1 MQLFLI
7 LPFLSVFK
15 ALYLFQSSSTPRTW
29 RFGLE
34 NGLLLSPTE
43 KVLYI
48 YIYIYLCG
56 LLIIMAGMLSIL
68 TVTKIYAIL
77 FFFPDSIIY
86 FSNLFLYMHIW
97 PVLLF
102 SRVFGK
108 LSTFLLKPVLW
119 KKKEQKNLAVCGYS
133 YSSNYLANCSHFSKC
148 CVSKSMSAQITN
160 VLLHK
165 DLLLLQSWPFSICS
179 KDQKKQKSIIIALFW
194 QDAGEIHHFCVLKQ
208 FCCCSR

>member
-48 YIYIYLCG
+48 YIYIFVWIANNYGRHAFNIDCYKNLCY
-56 LLIIMAGMLSIL
+56 S
-68 TVTKIYAIL
+68 

>member
-1 MQLFLI
+1 MPVFKSFIPQRKLFFVFYICLVLISLFISSLCIKFYFINLYIFVMYLMQLFLI

-48 YIYIYLCG
+48 YIYIYIYLCG

-77 FFFPDSIIY
+77 FFF
-86 FSNLFLYMHIW
+86 W
-97 PVLLF
+97 
-102 SRVFGK
+102 
-108 LSTFLLKPVLW
+108 
-119 KKKEQKNLAVCGYS
+119 
-133 YSSNYLANCSHFSKC
+133 
-148 CVSKSMSAQITN
+148 
-160 VLLHK
+160 
-165 DLLLLQSWPFSICS
+165 
-179 KDQKKQKSIIIALFW
+179 
-194 QDAGEIHHFCVLKQ
+194 
-208 FCCCSR
+208 

>member
-48 YIYIYLCG
+48 YIYIFVWIANNYGRHAFNIDCYKNLCY
-56 LLIIMAGMLSIL
+56 S
-68 TVTKIYAIL
+68 

-119 KKKEQKNLAVCGYS
+119 KKKEHKNLAVCGYS